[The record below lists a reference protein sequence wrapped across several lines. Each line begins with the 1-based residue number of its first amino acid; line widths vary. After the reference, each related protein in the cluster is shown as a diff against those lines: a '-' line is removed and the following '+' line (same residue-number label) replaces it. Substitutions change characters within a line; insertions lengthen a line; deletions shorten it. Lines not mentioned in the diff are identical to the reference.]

1 MKPTLIFLFAILCN
15 TIGYGQ
21 TNDQL
26 KKSFNRTLTTY
37 PDSSQQILKQFKQL
51 NKGNPNVNDEIVLLE
66 GTFIYYTQGSSTAK
80 EKIEEALKLAKS
92 DKSTYYDALKMMG
105 FILRDEGN
113 TKKSLTVLQ
122 QCLNYQK
129 GVKNQKQI
137 AGIQNAIGLTLMA
150 SKNEPQ
156 AIPYFKKAFA
166 YYKVHSKL
174 SAVKT
179 GMALSTTLNA
189 TGQFS
194 EGKKLLQ
201 EVYTLAKELGDE
213 LIEADC
219 LCEMGALEFDL
230 KNYSGAE
237 NYFLQALPIY
247 EKYQFTEPLAV
258 IYLRLYNANA
268 EQNKMVAAKP
278 YLEKAKKY
286 IYANQQQDL
295 ITNYKWHLYDYYYR
309 TGDYI
314 KALEYFEAFTN
325 ENDSIYGL
333 ENSKAIN
340 ELNIQYQTAEKD
352 KKLAQNKLS
361 MLKKNKEL
369 ERKNRI
375 VWSVGILLV
384 LVGLVSWFAFR
395 TARKQKQLNHQLAE
409 INRFDDMLYRIIGHD
424 LKSMI
429 ASNAYDLPLET
440 RQQTTQQ
447 TINVLESL
455 LEWRK
460 QDNHQNTLNLARLLD
475 QIEDENELLLKHK
488 DISIEVSTD
497 SWPCISCSEK
507 AMETILRNL
516 LSNAITYG
524 LEKTSI
530 SIQVSA
536 TQLVISN
543 DFESKTQHGT
553 QIGHTIVQ
561 ALCDKYA
568 IGFKFEKNI
577 SKASA
582 ILTF

>member
-1 MKPTLIFLFAILCN
+1 MKLTLIYIFAILCN
-15 TIGYGQ
+15 TISYGQ

-26 KKSFNRTLTTY
+26 KKSFYRTLTTY
-37 PDSSQQILKQFKQL
+37 PDSSQLILKHFKQL
-51 NKGNPNVNDEIVLLE
+51 NKGNPNVKDEIVLLE
-66 GTFIYYTQGSSTAK
+66 GTFIYYTQGSSSAK

-92 DKSTYYDALKMMG
+92 DKSIYYDALKMMG

-137 AGIQNAIGLTLMA
+137 AVIQNAIGLTLMA

-309 TGDYI
+309 TGDYK

-340 ELNIQYQTAEKD
+340 ELDIQYQTAEKD

-384 LVGLVSWFAFR
+384 LVGLVSWFALR

-447 TINVLESL
+447 TINVLEGL

-475 QIEDENELLLKHK
+475 QIEEENELSLKHK

-497 SWPCISCSEK
+497 SWPSILCSEK

-524 LEKTSI
+524 LEKTVI
-530 SIQVSA
+530 TIQVST

-568 IGFKFEKNI
+568 IGFKFEKNN

>member
-1 MKPTLIFLFAILCN
+1 MKLTLIYLFAILCN
-15 TIGYGQ
+15 TISYGQ

-26 KKSFNRTLTTY
+26 KKSFYRTLTTY
-37 PDSSQQILKQFKQL
+37 PDSSQLILKHFKQL
-51 NKGNPNVNDEIVLLE
+51 NKGNPNVKDEIVLLE
-66 GTFIYYTQGSSTAK
+66 GTFIYYTQGSSSAK

-92 DKSTYYDALKMMG
+92 DKSIYYDALKMMG

-137 AGIQNAIGLTLMA
+137 AVIQNAIGLTLMA

-309 TGDYI
+309 TGDYK

-325 ENDSIYGL
+325 ENDSIYSL

-384 LVGLVSWFAFR
+384 LVGLVSWFALR

-429 ASNAYDLPLET
+429 ASNAFDLPLET

-447 TINVLESL
+447 TINVLEGL

-497 SWPCISCSEK
+497 SWPSISCSEK

>member
-1 MKPTLIFLFAILCN
+1 MKLTLIFLLAIVCN

-26 KKSFNRTLTTY
+26 KKSFYRTLTTY
-37 PDSSQQILKQFKQL
+37 PDSSQLILKHFKQL
-51 NKGNPNVNDEIVLLE
+51 NKGNPNVKDEIVLLE
-66 GTFIYYTQGSSTAK
+66 GTFIYYTQGGTSAK

-122 QCLNYQK
+122 QCLNYQN

-166 YYKVHSKL
+166 YYKVYSKL

-179 GMALSTTLNA
+179 GMALSTSLNA

-268 EQNKMVAAKP
+268 EQNKMAAAKP

-286 IYANQQQDL
+286 IYENQQQDL

-309 TGDYI
+309 TGDYK

-333 ENSKAIN
+333 ENSKTIN

-361 MLKKNKEL
+361 ILKKNKEL

-375 VWSVGILLV
+375 VWSVGMLLV

-395 TARKQKQLNHQLAE
+395 TARKQKKLNQQLAE

-429 ASNAYDLPLET
+429 ASNVYDSPLET

-447 TINVLESL
+447 IINVLEGL

-460 QDNHQNTLNLARLLD
+460 QNHLNTVNFARLLD

-497 SWPCISCSEK
+497 SWPSISCSEK

-543 DFESKTQHGT
+543 DFESKTKHGT

-568 IGFKFEKNI
+568 IGFQFEKNN

>member
-1 MKPTLIFLFAILCN
+1 MKLTLIYLFAILCN
-15 TIGYGQ
+15 TISYGQ

-26 KKSFNRTLTTY
+26 KKSFYRTLTTY
-37 PDSSQQILKQFKQL
+37 PDSSQLILKHFKQL
-51 NKGNPNVNDEIVLLE
+51 NKGNPNVKDEIVLLE
-66 GTFIYYTQGSSTAK
+66 GTFIYYTQGSSSAK

-92 DKSTYYDALKMMG
+92 DKSIYYDALKMMG

-137 AGIQNAIGLTLMA
+137 AVIQNAIGLTLMA

-309 TGDYI
+309 TSDYK

-340 ELNIQYQTAEKD
+340 ELDIQYQTAEKD

-384 LVGLVSWFAFR
+384 LVGLVSWFALR

-447 TINVLESL
+447 TINVLEGL

-475 QIEDENELLLKHK
+475 QIEEENELSLKHK

-497 SWPCISCSEK
+497 SWPSILCSEK

-524 LEKTSI
+524 LEKTVI
-530 SIQVSA
+530 TIQVST

-568 IGFKFEKNI
+568 IGFKFEKNN

>member
-1 MKPTLIFLFAILCN
+1 MKLTLIYLFAILCN
-15 TIGYGQ
+15 TISYGQ

-26 KKSFNRTLTTY
+26 KKSFYRTLTTY
-37 PDSSQQILKQFKQL
+37 PDSSQLILKHFKQL
-51 NKGNPNVNDEIVLLE
+51 NKGNPNVKDEIVLLE
-66 GTFIYYTQGSSTAK
+66 GTFIYYTQGSSSAK

-92 DKSTYYDALKMMG
+92 DKSIYYDALKMMG

-137 AGIQNAIGLTLMA
+137 AVIQNAIGLTLMA

-309 TGDYI
+309 TGDYK

-340 ELNIQYQTAEKD
+340 ELDIQYQTAEKD

-384 LVGLVSWFAFR
+384 LVGLVSWFALR

-447 TINVLESL
+447 TINVLEGL

-475 QIEDENELLLKHK
+475 QIEEENELSLKHK

-497 SWPCISCSEK
+497 SWPSILCSEK

-524 LEKTSI
+524 LEKTVI
-530 SIQVSA
+530 TIQVST

-568 IGFKFEKNI
+568 IGFKFEKNN

>member
-1 MKPTLIFLFAILCN
+1 MKLTLIFLLAIVCN

-26 KKSFNRTLTTY
+26 KKSFYRTLTTY
-37 PDSSQQILKQFKQL
+37 PDSSQLILKHFKQL
-51 NKGNPNVNDEIVLLE
+51 NKGNPNVKDEIVLLE
-66 GTFIYYTQGSSTAK
+66 GTFIYYTQGGTSAK

-122 QCLNYQK
+122 QCLNYQN

-166 YYKVHSKL
+166 YYKVYSKL

-179 GMALSTTLNA
+179 GMALSTSLNA

-268 EQNKMVAAKP
+268 EQNKMAAAKP

-286 IYANQQQDL
+286 IYENQQQDL
-295 ITNYKWHLYDYYYR
+295 ITNYK
-309 TGDYI
+309 
-314 KALEYFEAFTN
+314 
-325 ENDSIYGL
+325 
-333 ENSKAIN
+333 
-340 ELNIQYQTAEKD
+340 
-352 KKLAQNKLS
+352 
-361 MLKKNKEL
+361 
-369 ERKNRI
+369 
-375 VWSVGILLV
+375 
-384 LVGLVSWFAFR
+384 
-395 TARKQKQLNHQLAE
+395 
-409 INRFDDMLYRIIGHD
+409 
-424 LKSMI
+424 
-429 ASNAYDLPLET
+429 
-440 RQQTTQQ
+440 
-447 TINVLESL
+447 
-455 LEWRK
+455 
-460 QDNHQNTLNLARLLD
+460 
-475 QIEDENELLLKHK
+475 
-488 DISIEVSTD
+488 
-497 SWPCISCSEK
+497 
-507 AMETILRNL
+507 
-516 LSNAITYG
+516 
-524 LEKTSI
+524 
-530 SIQVSA
+530 
-536 TQLVISN
+536 
-543 DFESKTQHGT
+543 
-553 QIGHTIVQ
+553 
-561 ALCDKYA
+561 
-568 IGFKFEKNI
+568 
-577 SKASA
+577 
-582 ILTF
+582 